1 MLLPTKLHF
10 VTALSPLWLKVLLS
24 TTETNLERG
33 SKTMKR
39 MVTGNTR
46 RTLVAF
52 VATVFVLAGLGLL
65 GYSLLGGGSPASA
78 ESPQR
83 VHGRISDELEAKFH
97 RSIPERIVEAVKG
110 PQVQTPKSKQLRLT
124 VPGMERVDEVPVY
137 DAPESGYDKALHDG
151 TLHVRGTG
159 FPWQR
164 GANVYIA
171 GHRVGFPGTKSNLV
185 FWDLNKLQK
194 GDEIFLTDSDGTRY
208 TYKVFE
214 KRVIAPSEVDI
225 LQPVK
230 GKNIV
235 SLQTCTL
242 PDYSHRLIV
251 RGELVDRQ

>member
-1 MLLPTKLHF
+1 
-10 VTALSPLWLKVLLS
+10 
-24 TTETNLERG
+24 
-33 SKTMKR
+33 MKR
-39 MVTGNTR
+39 MVSTNTR
-46 RTLVAF
+46 RTLAAF
-52 VATVFVLAGLGLL
+52 AVIVFVFTGLGLL

-83 VHGRISDELEAKFH
+83 VHGRISEELEAKFH
-97 RSIPERIVEAVKG
+97 RSIPERIVETVRG
-110 PQVQTPKSKQLRLT
+110 PQAVTPKSKELQLT
-124 VPGMERVDEVPVY
+124 IPGMKRVDNVPVY

-151 TLHVRGTG
+151 VVHVKGTG
-159 FPWQR
+159 LPWQK

-171 GHRVGFPGTKSNLV
+171 GHRVGYPGTKSNLV
-185 FWDLNKLQK
+185 FWDLNTLQK

-214 KRVIAPSEVDI
+214 KRVISPDDVSI
-225 LQPVK
+225 LRPTK

-251 RGELVDRQ
+251 RGELESKD